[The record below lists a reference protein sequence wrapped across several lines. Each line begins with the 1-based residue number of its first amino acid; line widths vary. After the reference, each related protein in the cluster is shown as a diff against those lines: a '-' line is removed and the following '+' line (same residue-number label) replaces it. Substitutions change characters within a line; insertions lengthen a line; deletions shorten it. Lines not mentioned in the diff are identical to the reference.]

1 MSIRDKLQQIIF
13 SKDYEHARHIIK
25 SDDPLKELTEL
36 EKTVKNQY
44 LLYQTT
50 AQLLQQIGATKDKP
64 LEKKYVH
71 LATWILNRTTNK
83 HELEIDY
90 LKNYMIDS
98 YLRNMMDEKG
108 KIHYSYHLN
117 KCDSCKDQL
126 YFIKFIKQKA

>member
-13 SKDYEHARHIIK
+13 SKDYKHAMHIIK
-25 SDDPLKELTEL
+25 SDDPLKGLTEL

-64 LEKKYVH
+64 LEKKYVQ
-71 LATWILNRTTNK
+71 LATWILNRTTNN

-90 LKNYMIDS
+90 LKNYMIDL
-98 YLRNMMDEKG
+98 YLKNMIDKDG

-117 KCDSCKDQL
+117 KCDSCKYQL
-126 YFIKFIKQKA
+126 YFIKFIKM